1 MNHLPVSGVNNTGKR
16 QPVFIATV
24 QVSASSQTPSAG
36 AAMFASV
43 VGGTHGSI
51 IKAREKMYAGSK
63 RTYTPRDEFAG
74 LHNARYREFIAAVGR
89 NEPMLRT
96 LRK

>member
-1 MNHLPVSGVNNTGKR
+1 MSDAMGVK
-16 QPVFIATV
+16 I
-24 QVSASSQTPSAG
+24 QVTASSQTPCAG

-43 VGGTHGSI
+43 VGGAHGSVI
-51 IKAREKMYAGSK
+51 EARKKMYAGSK
-63 RTYTPRDEFAG
+63 RTYTPRDEFAR

>member
-1 MNHLPVSGVNNTGKR
+1 MVYGRWGRFTPHAKV
-16 QPVFIATV
+16 
-24 QVSASSQTPSAG
+24 QTPSAG

-43 VGGTHGSI
+43 VGGAHGSVI
-51 IKAREKMYAGSK
+51 EARKKMYTGSK

-74 LHNARYREFIAAVGR
+74 LHDARYREFIATVGR
-89 NEPMLRT
+89 NEPMLRA